1 MFKKRKYFEFPE
13 CPKFETLGTIERNY
27 FSKFDRKIKVGI
39 MNKKEQARL
48 NDVYEFREGL
58 RKQVY
63 EDAQIQ

>member
-1 MFKKRKYFEFPE
+1 
-13 CPKFETLGTIERNY
+13 
-27 FSKFDRKIKVGI
+27 